1 MKMHATNKGDEMSGI
16 SEELRDQIRTIV
28 AEVLE
33 ADLEALTEESSFADD
48 FEADSLLVIEMYA
61 RFERDLKIK
70 IPQDS
75 VIELDDLPTTYA
87 LLAEHTPAQAAGV

>member
-1 MKMHATNKGDEMSGI
+1 MSGI

-33 ADLEALTEESSFADD
+33 ADPAALTDDSSFADD

-70 IPQDS
+70 IPQDA
-75 VIELDDLPTTYA
+75 VVELDDLPATYA
-87 LLAEHTPAQAAGV
+87 LLAEHTPAEAARV